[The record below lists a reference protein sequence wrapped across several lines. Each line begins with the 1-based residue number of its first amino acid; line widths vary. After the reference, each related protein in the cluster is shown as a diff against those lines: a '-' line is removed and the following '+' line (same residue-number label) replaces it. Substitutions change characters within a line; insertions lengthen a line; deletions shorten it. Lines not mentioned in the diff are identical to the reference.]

1 MSAHG
6 PTVAPHPGRA
16 SPAAGAPSVRELGA
30 GDERRWDEF
39 VRAHAEGTFF
49 HLAGWKTVLERA
61 FRHRAPFLLAESG
74 GRIEGVLPLGHVR
87 SRLFGNA
94 LISTP
99 FCVYGGILAGSDAVR
114 ESLARA
120 ARDLAEGLSVDYLE
134 LRNRRRQH
142 PDWPCKDGLY
152 VTFRKPIAPEPD
164 ENLKAIPRKQ
174 RAMVRKGIKAGLA
187 AETDAALDRFFTI
200 YSTSVRN
207 LGTPVFPRRYF
218 DVLREVFGE
227 ACEVLTVTR
236 DGEALS
242 SVMSFYF
249 RDEVLPYYGG
259 GLTAAR
265 PVAANDFMYWEL
277 MRRASERGLA
287 VFDFGR
293 SKREVGSYRFKKH
306 WGFQPEPLHYEYQLV
321 RAKAIPEINPLNPR
335 YQLFIRLWQRLPLRV
350 SQLLG
355 PLLSRSLG

>member
-1 MSAHG
+1 MK
-6 PTVAPHPGRA
+6 PERRTVTPVADPESP
-16 SPAAGAPSVRELGA
+16 PAAAITVRELRP
-30 GDERRWDEF
+30 GDEQRWNEF
-39 VRAHAEGTFF
+39 VLAQADGTFF

-61 FRHRAPFLLAESG
+61 FRHPAPFLIAESG
-74 GRIEGVLPLGHVR
+74 GRIHGVLPLGHVR

-94 LISTP
+94 LVSTP
-99 FCVYGGILAGSDAVR
+99 FCVYGGILAADD
-114 ESLARA
+114 A
-120 ARDLAEGLSVDYLE
+120 ARDSLSRAAAELAERLAVDYLE
-134 LRNRRRQH
+134 LRHRRRLL
-142 PDWPCKDGLY
+142 PDWPVKDGLY
-152 VTFRKPIAPEPD
+152 VTFRKAIAADPEA
-164 ENLKAIPRKQ
+164 NLKAIPRKQ

-187 AETDAALDRFFTI
+187 AEIDAGLDRFFAI

-236 DGEALS
+236 DGAPLS

-259 GLTAAR
+259 GLAEAR

-277 MRRASERGLA
+277 MRRAAERGVA

-293 SKREVGSYRFKKH
+293 SKRDVGSYRFKKH
-306 WGFQPEPLHYEYQLV
+306 WGFEPESLHYEYHLV
-321 RAKAIPEINPLNPR
+321 RARAIPEINPLNPR
-335 YQLFIRLWQRLPLRV
+335 YRLFIRLWKRLPLRV
-350 SQLLG
+350 SQRLG